1 MSTVQTSTSPDHAYI
16 NAFNLIPGIGAQ
28 KLFFLSNYFD
38 SFEKAWHAP
47 AEELAKAGFSAK
59 LLSATLLHRTHI
71 DPIALWEH
79 MTRSHTELFV
89 FSDQRFPKKLKEI
102 PQPPF
107 CLYVRGNIPALST
120 PSVTIVGSRKISE
133 YGLRATTLLT
143 SEITRGGI
151 TILSGLAL
159 GTDALAHRT
168 ALENNGTT
176 IAVLAGGVDD
186 ASLAPRSHLS
196 LAQKILDHNGALI
209 SEYPIGTKPSR
220 GTFPARNRLMAGL
233 ADVTLIIEAA
243 KDSGTLITAAYA
255 HMYNK
260 KTFALPGSIFS
271 PQAAG
276 SNELIR
282 NSTAMPLFTSTDIL
296 TFFHEKHDFL
306 SISQKERTF
315 SHPDHK
321 TVYNVIASH
330 DGISIN
336 HIIKKTGFDT
346 TTVSTAL
353 TILEIDGV
361 VKNIGS
367 QTYVVL

>member
-1 MSTVQTSTSPDHAYI
+1 MSTVPNSKLPDHVYI
-16 NAFNLIPGIGAQ
+16 NAFNMIPGIGAQ
-28 KLFFLSNYFD
+28 KLFFLSNYFS

-47 AEELAKAGFSAK
+47 TEELALAGFSAK
-59 LLSATLLHRTHI
+59 LLSATLLHRARI
-71 DPIALWEH
+71 DPITLWEK
-79 MTRSHTELFV
+79 MTQANIQLLV
-89 FSDQRFPKKLKEI
+89 FSDPHFPKKLKEI

-120 PSVTIVGSRKISE
+120 PSIAIVGSRKISE

-143 SEITRGGI
+143 GEIARSGI

-168 ALENNGTT
+168 TVENNGTT
-176 IAVLAGGVDD
+176 IAIVAGGVDD
-186 ASLAPRSHLS
+186 ASLAPRSHLP
-196 LAQKILDHNGALI
+196 LAHKILKNNGTII
-209 SEYPIGTKPSR
+209 SEYPIGTRPSR

-233 ADVTLIIEAA
+233 SDATLVIEAA

-255 HMYNK
+255 HTYNK
-260 KTFALPGSIFS
+260 KTFVLPGSIFS
-271 PQAAG
+271 SQTAG

-282 NSTAMPLFTSTDIL
+282 GGTAMPLFASTDIL
-296 TFFHEKHDFL
+296 MLFHKKHIPFPIIEKEH
-306 SISQKERTF
+306 IF

-321 TVYNVIASH
+321 TVYNMIASH
-330 DGISIN
+330 DGIPIN
-336 HIIKKTGFDT
+336 QIIKKTNLDT

-353 TILEIDGV
+353 TMLEIDGI
-361 VKNIGS
+361 VKNVGN